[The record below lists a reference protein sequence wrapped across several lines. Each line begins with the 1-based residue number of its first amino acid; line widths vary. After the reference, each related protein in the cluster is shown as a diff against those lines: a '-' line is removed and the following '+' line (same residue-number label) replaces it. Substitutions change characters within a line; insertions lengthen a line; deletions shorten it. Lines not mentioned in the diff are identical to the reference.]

1 MVDTAYITILCII
14 CFIMY
19 LSGDCISATLLHNNY
34 YPSLFYQDKDEKHG
48 CITSF
53 QEIDERSIIDHELKL
68 LRDLFVQ
75 KTKMV

>member
-1 MVDTAYITILCII
+1 MVDTAYITILCIM
-14 CFIMY
+14 FY
-19 LSGDCISATLLHNNY
+19 HVSEWRLHNNY

-53 QEIDERSIIDHELKL
+53 QEVDERSIIDHELKL